1 MVGPRGRLAV
11 YILNSQKARE
21 LPTISNIVPE
31 ADKLTVAGT
40 DRGDGKKDPKYKK
53 SKPNLVPLA
62 SIRKMSFQS
71 SFRMSKKEGE
81 NMSNN
86 TLF

>member
-1 MVGPRGRLAV
+1 M
-11 YILNSQKARE
+11 
-21 LPTISNIVPE
+21 PE

-62 SIRKMSFQS
+62 STRKMSFQY
-71 SFRMSKKEGE
+71 SFRISKKGE
-81 NMSNN
+81 NMLNN
-86 TLF
+86 TLI